1 MCHFNALLCFSIWLH
16 LAAHTRIPLYSKCS
30 HKKRFC
36 MRVMFRAELCGL
48 TVLQLHNVKM
58 HEYEAGWC

>member
-1 MCHFNALLCFSIWLH
+1 MCHFNALLCFLIWLH
-16 LAAHTRIPLYSKCS
+16 LTAHTRIPLYSKCS

-36 MRVMFRAELCGL
+36 VRVMFRAELCG
-48 TVLQLHNVKM
+48 VKM